1 MSLGASIGERARAR
15 RLAAGAAAAAAGRRR
30 RRPVIT
36 HEQAGTH
43 AQSTRRPALSQSEH
57 EHFGLRPTDYYS
69 INNRQSQ
76 RASRLNELPPD
87 LVCRARVR

>member
-43 AQSTRRPALSQSEH
+43 
-57 EHFGLRPTDYYS
+57 
-69 INNRQSQ
+69 
-76 RASRLNELPPD
+76 SRLDDPPSERTRT
-87 LVCRARVR
+87 LWPQTHGLLQY